1 MTKILIVEDDTT
13 FATILDNF
21 LNRNGFKVVLK
32 NSVKTAIEA
41 LSSED
46 FQLLLLDYRLGDG
59 IGMDVVEFNLAS
71 GKSTPVII
79 MTSFNDVRTAV
90 KAIRKGVHD
99 YITKPVNPDELLMVL
114 REALQDQSS
123 KTAAGYNGSVSGKE
137 DKPVKK
143 NISKLD
149 PAHGTA
155 ASDFVE
161 GRSKISRKLH
171 EYITLVAPTDMSILI
186 RGESGTGKEYV
197 ARSIHMQSK
206 RASKPFVSID
216 CGTLSKELASSELFG
231 HVKGSFT
238 GALQDKTGQFLEA
251 SGGTLFLDEIGN
263 LSYDVQVKLLRAL
276 QEKVI
281 QPVGGNKLI
290 EVDVRI
296 LAATNEDLVGSF
308 VDGKF
313 REDLYH
319 RINEFEIVVPALRD
333 REEDF
338 DEFVRFFI
346 QQSNEELDKKV
357 TKLDDRSLDILKQY
371 DWPGNLRELK
381 NIVKRMILLSSGSVA
396 GIESLPSEMV
406 DNIFQKQRTSPLTAQ
421 LATHAVGPGEGLLT
435 PVYGFPMGT
444 SILEVD
450 LKTQSEAHERNLIIE
465 ALVKSKY
472 NKSKAAK
479 MLQIDRKTLYN
490 KIEKYGIE

>member
-21 LNRNGFKVVLK
+21 LSRNGFQVLVK
-32 NSVKTAIEA
+32 NSVKNAIEVIRN
-41 LSSED
+41 ED
-46 FQLLLLDYRLGDG
+46 FHVLLLDYRLGDG
-59 IGMDVVEFNLAS
+59 VGMDIVEFNLDS
-71 GKSTPVII
+71 GKTTPVII

-99 YITKPVNPDELLMVL
+99 YITKPVNPEELLMVL
-114 REALQDQSS
+114 QEALQAPKSSVNSTQSQDHS
-123 KTAAGYNGSVSGKE
+123 SAKKSV
-137 DKPVKK
+137 
-143 NISKLD
+143 SKLD
-149 PAHGTA
+149 VAHGTLS
-155 ASDFVE
+155 SDFVE
-161 GRSKISRKLH
+161 GKSKISKKLH
-171 EYITLVAPTDMSILI
+171 EYIALVAPTDMSILI

-197 ARSIHMQSK
+197 ARSIHLQSK

-308 VDGKF
+308 AEGKF

-319 RINEFEIVVPALRD
+319 RINEFEVIVPALRD
-333 REEDF
+333 RTEDF
-338 DEFVRFFI
+338 GDFIQFFI
-346 QQSNEELDKKV
+346 QQSNHELDKKV
-357 TKLDDRSLDILKQY
+357 QKLDEKSMEVLQQY

-381 NIVKRMILLSSGSVA
+381 NIIKRMILLSNGPIA
-396 GIESLPSEMV
+396 GVESLPSEMV
-406 DNIFQKQRTSPLTAQ
+406 DNIFQKQKSVSFGLSN
-421 LATHAVGPGEGLLT
+421 THAQNSAESTLL
-435 PVYGFPMGT
+435 PNFNFPPLGASME
-444 SILEVD
+444 ID

-465 ALVKSKY
+465 ALIKAKY